1 LLIIRVTRLIFSLEK
16 NRKFF
21 KTLFPTKLLGNFI
34 DIGNY
39 KHNLILYNNF
49 LNEFNS
55 FSKEDLNDIK
65 AKAINVSILKEFEHQ
80 TIGGYAILE
89 LIVRNLFFKGT
100 LKGKRRI
107 WKCL

>member
-1 LLIIRVTRLIFSLEK
+1 MRLIFSLEK

-39 KHNLILYNNF
+39 KHNLSLYNNF
-49 LNEFNS
+49 LNEINNLNID
-55 FSKEDLNDIK
+55 DLNDIK
-65 AKAINVSILKEFEHQ
+65 TKAINVSTLKEFEHQ

-89 LIVRNLFFKGT
+89 LIVKNYIKLLLIT
-100 LKGKRRI
+100 Y
-107 WKCL
+107 